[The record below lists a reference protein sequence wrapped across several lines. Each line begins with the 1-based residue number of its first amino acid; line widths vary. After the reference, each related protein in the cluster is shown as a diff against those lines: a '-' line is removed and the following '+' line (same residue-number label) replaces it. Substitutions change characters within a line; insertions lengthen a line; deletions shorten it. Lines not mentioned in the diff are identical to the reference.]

1 MHVTF
6 SVCHQDQAV
15 IQRENEA
22 YRLSHVHC
30 GLPYSPRLR
39 PQRSDPL
46 SRLRTPPRAP
56 NFTIKSDKVAEGGE
70 PTFDVSKSVAA
81 GHVIT

>member
-1 MHVTF
+1 MHVT
-6 SVCHQDQAV
+6 SSICHRDRAV

-22 YRLSHVHC
+22 YRLPHVHC

-39 PQRSDPL
+39 PQRIDPL

-56 NFTIKSDKVAEGGE
+56 NFTIKSDKVAGGE